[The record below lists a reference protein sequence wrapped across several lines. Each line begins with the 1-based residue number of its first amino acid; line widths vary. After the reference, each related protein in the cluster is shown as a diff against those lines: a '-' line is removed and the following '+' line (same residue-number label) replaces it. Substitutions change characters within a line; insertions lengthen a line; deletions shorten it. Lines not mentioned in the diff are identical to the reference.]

1 MEVTA
6 TMKVHIKFY
15 MILLMMQQLQS
26 QLKSPPPLLID
37 LDGDGIETTTIKNGV
52 YFDHENDGFAESS
65 SWVEKI
71 MAL

>member
-1 MEVTA
+1 
-6 TMKVHIKFY
+6 MKVHIKFY

-26 QLKSPPPLLID
+26 QLKSPPLLID

>member
-1 MEVTA
+1 
-6 TMKVHIKFY
+6 MKVHIKFY

-26 QLKSPPPLLID
+26 QLKSPPLLID
-37 LDGDGIETTTIKNGV
+37 LNGDGIETTTIQNGV

>member
-26 QLKSPPPLLID
+26 QLPPPLLID
-37 LDGDGIETTTIKNGV
+37 LNGDGIEIITIQNGV